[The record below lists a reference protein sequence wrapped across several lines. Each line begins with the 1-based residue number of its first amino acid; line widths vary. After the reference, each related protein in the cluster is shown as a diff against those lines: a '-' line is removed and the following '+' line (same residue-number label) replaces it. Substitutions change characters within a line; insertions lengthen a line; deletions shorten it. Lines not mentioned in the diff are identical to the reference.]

1 MFGWLRRL
9 FGLDKKKKKKINK
22 RARRYYDSLPD
33 DDGQAQFLKEEL
45 TVPEK
50 VAEIRG
56 NRPAQTMITAS
67 TPVKTATPAPQPK
80 AAPAPVKPAT
90 QASQPKAAPI
100 QTKPADTVQKTAT
113 PAPVKSTPAPA
124 VQSKPTPTPVKST
137 ATVQKSVTQ
146 PANIHNSTNNIEQ
159 KTTVASVKP
168 ATPAPIKTV
177 TPAPQPKVAP
187 APVKTAAPVPQPKAA
202 PAPVKTVT
210 PAPQPKAAPAPVKE
224 EIHETKETVMTS
236 KTGSTGGKF
245 DIKRTKDDRYVF
257 NLYASN
263 HVIIA
268 TSQTYTTSGAA
279 MNGIRSIIAN
289 AERSPIED
297 QTLKNY
303 VALPYPKWE
312 MYVDRGGQY
321 RFRLNAPNGS
331 CIVHS
336 QGYTSKSSCKRGI
349 DSIIRFATDAE
360 IAKSYLKKD

>member
-1 MFGWLRRL
+1 
-9 FGLDKKKKKKINK
+9 
-22 RARRYYDSLPD
+22 
-33 DDGQAQFLKEEL
+33 
-45 TVPEK
+45 
-50 VAEIRG
+50 
-56 NRPAQTMITAS
+56 
-67 TPVKTATPAPQPK
+67 VKPT
-80 AAPAPVKPAT
+80 APAPVK
-90 QASQPKAAPI
+90 
-100 QTKPADTVQKTAT
+100 DEVQ
-113 PAPVKSTPAPA
+113 
-124 VQSKPTPTPVKST
+124 
-137 ATVQKSVTQ
+137 
-146 PANIHNSTNNIEQ
+146 
-159 KTTVASVKP
+159 
-168 ATPAPIKTV
+168 
-177 TPAPQPKVAP
+177 
-187 APVKTAAPVPQPKAA
+187 
-202 PAPVKTVT
+202 
-210 PAPQPKAAPAPVKE
+210 
-224 EIHETKETVMTS
+224 ETKETVMTS

-297 QTLKNY
+297 QTLKNC
-303 VALPYPKWE
+303 ATLPYPKWE